1 GADYI
6 VFRKGLGTTYTQDDY
21 NAWRAHFGQTYA
33 TGAGA
38 GATIQSVPEP
48 ATGLLLILGAVAAVG
63 FAKRELSVTLL
74 T

>member
-48 ATGLLLILGAVAAVG
+48 TVVVLLAVG
-63 FAKRELSVTLL
+63 GMILL
-74 T
+74 ARSGRSDRSAN